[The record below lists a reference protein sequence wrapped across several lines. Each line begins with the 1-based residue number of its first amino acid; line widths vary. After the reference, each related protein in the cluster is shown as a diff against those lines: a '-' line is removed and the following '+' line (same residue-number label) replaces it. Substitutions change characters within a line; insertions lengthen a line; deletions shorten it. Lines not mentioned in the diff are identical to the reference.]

1 MSEAKPHPYPIG
13 SLLLP
18 NEYMVRNG
26 KITSGLILRVVDD
39 VWGYNYEVFLSPYN
53 FSKWLKEDVIKGL
66 FTVVEP

>member
-18 NEYMVRNG
+18 NVYLVKNG
-26 KITSGLILRVVDD
+26 KISSGLILGVVDD

-53 FSKWLKEDVIKGL
+53 ISKWLKEDVIMGL
-66 FTVVEP
+66 FVVVEP

>member
-1 MSEAKPHPYPIG
+1 
-13 SLLLP
+13 
-18 NEYMVRNG
+18 MVKNG
-26 KITSGLILRVVDD
+26 KISSGLILGVVDD